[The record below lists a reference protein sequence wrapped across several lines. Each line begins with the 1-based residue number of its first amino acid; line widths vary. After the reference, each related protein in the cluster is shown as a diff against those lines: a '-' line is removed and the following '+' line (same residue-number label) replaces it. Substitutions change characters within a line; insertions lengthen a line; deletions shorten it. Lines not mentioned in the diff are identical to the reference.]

1 MKYSMYSLFFL
12 MLLLPACELSE
23 PSSKEILTSQ
33 GWKLV
38 ILNELGD
45 IYQTEKCE
53 QDDCIFF
60 NSDGFITTEMGS
72 INCDWDES
80 SELMSTWSL
89 SGNGLTITVDGF
101 AFSLDISKKKMV
113 WSSIL
118 GGMTFEPC

>member
-1 MKYSMYSLFFL
+1 MYSLFIL
-12 MLLLPACELSE
+12 MLFLPACELFE
-23 PSSKEILTSQ
+23 PSSEEILTSQ

-38 ILNELGD
+38 MLNELGD
-45 IYQTEKCE
+45 IYQTEECE

-60 NSDGFITTEMGS
+60 NSDGSITTEMGS

-80 SELMSTWSL
+80 SEAMYSWTL